1 MRTNASGGF
10 RHSSEQGTASALQA
24 EEAVRGWFESM
35 RPLQVDDLDWR
46 HYEEI
51 IHAILEALGPAPVRE
66 YFRYEHPLELQDPE
80 MGVGKCYPVNLA
92 VFDWKGDGRPVVA
105 VGGLTNVS
113 QRFDFLALDSYPE
126 LRLIGL
132 DFAGRGR
139 SGWMAEI
146 SDYSIETYTEQLRQ
160 FLLHLGLEDVTVL
173 GSSLGGAAAITL
185 ASRHPDLISMLV
197 LNDSGPWIPATRR
210 TRRARAVARHYV
222 FRSPSEMIRRIGAAT
237 RYSGMAPDSVRLHVA
252 HHKTRWSEADGGRIY
267 RHDLRSLLSYR
278 YDAAN
283 NLDLWEEWRQVTC
296 PVLLV
301 HGTLS
306 DATDDAT
313 VDRMRDHS
321 GMSVIQVRE
330 TGHTPLLCDPGLA
343 RLIADWIRSGGQVYE
358 KDLDFQPLH
367 WRGDVFGGRPI

>member
-1 MRTNASGGF
+1 MRV
-10 RHSSEQGTASALQA
+10 ED
-24 EEAVRGWFESM
+24 AVRGWFENLH
-35 RPLQVDDLDWR
+35 PLKVGELDWCQ
-46 HYEEI
+46 YQEI
-51 IHAILEALGPAPVRE
+51 IHAIAEALGPTPVNE
-66 YFRYEHPLELQDPE
+66 CFRYEHPVALQDPE
-80 MGVGKCYPVNLA
+80 MGTGKRYPVNLA
-92 VFDWKGDGRPVVA
+92 VFDWKGDGRAVVA
-105 VGGLTNVS
+105 IGGLTNVS
-113 QRFDFLALDSYPE
+113 QRFDFLALDSLPG

-132 DFAGRGR
+132 DFAGRGL

-160 FLLHLGLEDVTVL
+160 FLVSLDLDDVTVL

-185 ASRHPDLISMLV
+185 ASRHPELISRLV
-197 LNDSGPWIPATRR
+197 LNDSGPWIPAARR

-222 FRSPSEMIRRIGAAT
+222 FRSPAEMIRRMGAAT

-252 HHKTRWSEADGGRIY
+252 HHKTRWSEADGGRVY

-283 NLDLWEEWRQVTC
+283 SLDLWGEWQQVAC

-313 VDRMRDHS
+313 VDRMREHP
-321 GMSVIQVRE
+321 GLSVIQVRE
-330 TGHTPLLCDPGLA
+330 TGHTPLLCDPKLA
-343 RLIADWIRSGGQVYE
+343 RLITDWIRSGGQVYD
-358 KDLDFQPLH
+358 KDLDFQPFH
-367 WRGDVFGGRPI
+367 WRGGVFGGESV

>member
-1 MRTNASGGF
+1 MRTNVSGGI
-10 RHSSEQGTASALQA
+10 RYASKQGTASAIRA
-24 EEAVRGWFESM
+24 DEAVRGWFENL
-35 RPLQVDDLDWR
+35 RPLRVGELDWR
-46 HYEEI
+46 HYQEI
-51 IHAILEALGPAPVRE
+51 IHAIADALGPTPVNE
-66 YFRYEHPLELQDPE
+66 CFRYEHPVELQDPE
-80 MGVGKCYPVNLA
+80 MGVGKCYPVDLA
-92 VFDWKGDGRPVVA
+92 IFDWKGEGRPVVA

-113 QRFDFLALDSYPE
+113 QRFDFLALDSFPE

-132 DFAGRGR
+132 DFAGRGQ

-160 FLLHLGLEDVTVL
+160 FLVHLDLDDVTVL

-185 ASRHPDLISMLV
+185 ASRYPELISRLV
-197 LNDSGPWIPATRR
+197 LNDSGPWIPAARR

-222 FRSPSEMIRRIGAAT
+222 FRSPAEMIRRMGAAT

-252 HHKTRWSEADGGRIY
+252 HHKTRWSEADGGRVY

-283 NLDLWEEWRQVTC
+283 SLDLWGEWQQVAC

-301 HGTLS
+301 HGTVS

-313 VDRMRDHS
+313 VDRMRDHP
-321 GMSVIQVRE
+321 GLSVIQVRE
-330 TGHTPLLCDPGLA
+330 TGHTPLLCDPNLA
-343 RLIADWIRSGGQVYE
+343 RLIADWIRSGGQVYDE
-358 KDLDFQPLH
+358 DLDFQPFH
-367 WRGDVFGGRPI
+367 WRGGVFGGKSV

>member
-1 MRTNASGGF
+1 MRTKVSGGP
-10 RHSSEQGTASALQA
+10 RYSSEQGTASALQA
-24 EEAVRGWFESM
+24 EEAVRDWFENM
-35 RPLQVDDLDWR
+35 RPLQVGDLDWR
-46 HYEEI
+46 QYGEI
-51 IHAILEALGPAPVRE
+51 IHTILGALGPTPVRE
-66 YFRYEHPLELQDPE
+66 NFRYEHPLELQDPE
-80 MGVGKCYPVNLA
+80 MGAGKCYPVNLA

-113 QRFDFLALDSYPE
+113 QRFDFLALDSHPE

-132 DFAGRGR
+132 DFAGRGL

-146 SDYSIETYTEQLRQ
+146 SDYSIESYTEQLRQ
-160 FLLHLGLEDVTVL
+160 FLVHLGLEDVTVL

-185 ASRHPDLISMLV
+185 ASRNPGLISKLV

-222 FRSPSEMIRRIGAAT
+222 FRSPAEMIRRIGAAT

-283 NLDLWEEWRQVTC
+283 NLDLWEEWGQVAC
-296 PVLLV
+296 PVLLI

-313 VDRMRDHS
+313 VDRMRGHP
-321 GMSVIQVRE
+321 GLSVIQVRE
-330 TGHTPLLCDPGLA
+330 TGHTPLLCDPNLA
-343 RLIADWIRSGGQVYE
+343 RLIADWIGSGGQVYE

-367 WRGDVFGGRPI
+367 WRGDVFGGKPI